1 MLKKGAK
8 KMKKLK
14 WGILGP
20 GNIARDFAQ
29 ALNRVNGEVYA
40 VASRSKERAEK
51 FAKENNV
58 KKAYGSYDEIIKD
71 EDIDVVYIATPH
83 SNHYE
88 YIIKSLN
95 NNKHVLCEKAIT
107 VNQKELE
114 EALKIARKKNL
125 VLEEAMTLF
134 HMPLYEKVIKKINN
148 EDLGKVNMVQ
158 VSFGS
163 FKEYDENNRFFNLD
177 LAGGALLDIGT
188 YALSFAR
195 YFLSSMP
202 EEILSTVKKSS
213 TGVDEQ
219 SGIILKTKEE
229 EMAVISLAFRSKMPK
244 RGIVSCDNGFI
255 TIDNFPRA
263 NKATINYLDGTVE
276 GIECGEEEKA
286 LDYEVSF
293 MESRINEN
301 KDSKSIEL
309 TYDVTKIMN
318 KLRKDWEI
326 IYPFEK

>member
-1 MLKKGAK
+1 
-8 KMKKLK
+8 MKKLK

-40 VASRSKERAEK
+40 VASRNKERAEK
-51 FAKENNV
+51 FARENNV

-71 EDIDVVYIATPH
+71 ENIDVVYIATPH

-107 VNQKELE
+107 VNEKELE
-114 EALKIARKKNL
+114 EALKIAREKNL

-134 HMPLYEKVIKKINN
+134 HMPLYEKVIKKINK
-148 EDLGKVNMVQ
+148 EDLGKVNIVQ

-202 EEILSTVKKSS
+202 EEILSTVKKAK
-213 TGVDEQ
+213 TGVDEE
-219 SGIILKTKEE
+219 SGIILKTKEDE
-229 EMAVISLAFRSKMPK
+229 IATISLAFRSKMPK

-263 NKATINYLDGTVE
+263 NKATINYLDGAVE
-276 GIECGEEEKA
+276 VIECGEEEKA
-286 LDYEVSF
+286 LDYEVIF
-293 MESRINEN
+293 MEEKINEN
-301 KDSKSIEL
+301 KESNSIEL

-318 KLRKDWEI
+318 KVRKDWGI
-326 IYPFEK
+326 VYPFEK

>member
-1 MLKKGAK
+1 
-8 KMKKLK
+8 MKKLK

-40 VASRSKERAEK
+40 VASRNKERAEK
-51 FAKENNV
+51 FARENNV

-71 EDIDVVYIATPH
+71 ENIDVVYIATPH

-107 VNQKELE
+107 VNERELE
-114 EALKIARKKNL
+114 EALKIAREKNL

-202 EEILSTVKKSS
+202 EEILSTVKKAK
-213 TGVDEQ
+213 TGVDEE

-229 EMAVISLAFRSKMPK
+229 EIATISLAFRSKMPK

-276 GIECGEEEKA
+276 VIECGEEEKA

-293 MESRINEN
+293 MEEKINEN
-301 KDSKSIEL
+301 KESNSIDL
-309 TYDVTKIMN
+309 TYDVTKIVN
-318 KLRKDWEI
+318 KVRKDWGI
-326 IYPFEK
+326 LYRFEK

>member
-1 MLKKGAK
+1 
-8 KMKKLK
+8 MKKLK

-40 VASRSKERAEK
+40 VASRNKERAEK
-51 FAKENNV
+51 FARENNV

-71 EDIDVVYIATPH
+71 KDIDVVYIATPH

-107 VNQKELE
+107 VNEKELE
-114 EALKIARKKNL
+114 EALKIAREKNL

-202 EEILSTVKKSS
+202 EEILSTVKKAK
-213 TGVDEQ
+213 TGVDEE
-219 SGIILKTKEE
+219 SGIILKTKEDE
-229 EMAVISLAFRSKMPK
+229 IATISLAFRSKMPK

-263 NKATINYLDGTVE
+263 NKATINYLDGAVE
-276 GIECGEEEKA
+276 VIECGEEEKA
-286 LDYEVSF
+286 LDYEVIF
-293 MESRINEN
+293 MEERIKEN
-301 KDSKSIEL
+301 KESNSIEL

-318 KLRKDWEI
+318 KVRKD
-326 IYPFEK
+326 

>member
-1 MLKKGAK
+1 
-8 KMKKLK
+8 MKKLK

-40 VASRSKERAEK
+40 VASRNKERAEK
-51 FAKENNV
+51 FARENNV

-71 EDIDVVYIATPH
+71 KDIDVVYIATPH

-107 VNQKELE
+107 VNERELE
-114 EALKIARKKNL
+114 EALKIAREKNL

-202 EEILSTVKKSS
+202 EEILSTVKKAK
-213 TGVDEQ
+213 TGVDEK
-219 SGIILKTKEE
+219 SGIILKTKEDE
-229 EMAVISLAFRSKMPK
+229 IATISLAFRSKMPK

-263 NKATINYLDGTVE
+263 NKATINYLDGKVE
-276 GIECGEEEKA
+276 VIECGEEEKA
-286 LDYEVSF
+286 LDYEVIF
-293 MESRINEN
+293 MEERIKEN
-301 KDSKSIEL
+301 KESNSIDL

-318 KLRKDWEI
+318 KVRKDWGI
-326 IYPFEK
+326 LYPFEK

>member
-1 MLKKGAK
+1 
-8 KMKKLK
+8 MKKLK

-40 VASRSKERAEK
+40 LASRNKERAEK
-51 FAKENNV
+51 FARENNV

-71 EDIDVVYIATPH
+71 KDIDVVYIATPH

-107 VNQKELE
+107 VNERELE
-114 EALKIARKKNL
+114 EALKIAREKNL

-202 EEILSTVKKSS
+202 EEILSTVKKAK
-213 TGVDEQ
+213 TGVDEE
-219 SGIILKTKEE
+219 SGIILKTKEDE
-229 EMAVISLAFRSKMPK
+229 IATISLAFRSKMPK

-263 NKATINYLDGTVE
+263 NKATINYLDGAVE
-276 GIECGEEEKA
+276 VIECGEEEKA
-286 LDYEVSF
+286 LDYEVIF
-293 MESRINEN
+293 MEERIKEN
-301 KDSKSIEL
+301 KESNSIEL

-318 KLRKDWEI
+318 KVRKDWGI
-326 IYPFEK
+326 VYPFEK

>member
-1 MLKKGAK
+1 
-8 KMKKLK
+8 MKKLK

-20 GNIARDFAQ
+20 GSIARDFAQ

-40 VASRSKERAEK
+40 VASRNKERAEK
-51 FAKENNV
+51 FARENNV

-71 EDIDVVYIATPH
+71 KDIDVVYIATPH

-107 VNQKELE
+107 VNERELE
-114 EALKIARKKNL
+114 EALKIARENNL

-202 EEILSTVKKSS
+202 EEILSTVKKAK
-213 TGVDEQ
+213 TGVDEE
-219 SGIILKTKEE
+219 SGIILKTKEDE
-229 EMAVISLAFRSKMPK
+229 IATISLAFRSKMPK

-263 NKATINYLDGTVE
+263 NKATINYLDGKVE
-276 GIECGEEEKA
+276 VIECGEEEKA
-286 LDYEVSF
+286 LDYEVIF
-293 MESRINEN
+293 MEEKINEN
-301 KDSKSIEL
+301 KESNSIEL

-318 KLRKDWEI
+318 KVRKDWGI
-326 IYPFEK
+326 VYPFEK

>member
-1 MLKKGAK
+1 
-8 KMKKLK
+8 MKKLK

-20 GNIARDFAQ
+20 GSIARDFAQ
-29 ALNRVNGEVYA
+29 ALNRVNEEVYA
-40 VASRSKERAEK
+40 VASRNKERAEK
-51 FAKENNV
+51 FARENNV

-71 EDIDVVYIATPH
+71 KDIDVVYIATPH

-107 VNQKELE
+107 VNERELE
-114 EALKIARKKNL
+114 EALKIAREKNL

-134 HMPLYEKVIKKINN
+134 HMPLYEKVIKKINK

-202 EEILSTVKKSS
+202 EEILSTVKKAK
-213 TGVDEQ
+213 TGVDEE
-219 SGIILKTKEE
+219 SGIILKTKEDE
-229 EMAVISLAFRSKMPK
+229 IATISLAFRSKMPK

-263 NKATINYLDGTVE
+263 NKATINYLDGKVE
-276 GIECGEEEKA
+276 VIECGEEEKA
-286 LDYEVSF
+286 LDYEVIF
-293 MESRINEN
+293 MEEKINEN
-301 KDSKSIEL
+301 KESNSIDL

-318 KLRKDWEI
+318 KVRKDWGI
-326 IYPFEK
+326 LYPFEK

>member
-1 MLKKGAK
+1 
-8 KMKKLK
+8 MKKLK

-40 VASRSKERAEK
+40 VASRNKERAEK
-51 FAKENNV
+51 FARENNV

-71 EDIDVVYIATPH
+71 KDIDVVYIATPH

-107 VNQKELE
+107 VNERELE
-114 EALKIARKKNL
+114 EALKIAREKNL

-134 HMPLYEKVIKKINN
+134 HMPLYEKVIKKINKK
-148 EDLGKVNMVQ
+148 DLGKVNMVQ

-202 EEILSTVKKSS
+202 EEILSTVKKAK
-213 TGVDEQ
+213 TGVDEE
-219 SGIILKTKEE
+219 SGIILKTKEDE
-229 EMAVISLAFRSKMPK
+229 IATICLAFRSKMPK

-263 NKATINYLDGTVE
+263 NKATINYLDGAVE
-276 GIECGEEEKA
+276 VIECGEEEKA
-286 LDYEVSF
+286 LDYEVIF
-293 MESRINEN
+293 MEERIKEN
-301 KDSKSIEL
+301 KESNSIEL

-318 KLRKDWEI
+318 KVRKDWGI
-326 IYPFEK
+326 LYPFEK

>member
-1 MLKKGAK
+1 
-8 KMKKLK
+8 MKKLK

-40 VASRSKERAEK
+40 VASRNKERAEK
-51 FAKENNV
+51 FARENNV

-71 EDIDVVYIATPH
+71 KDIDVVYIATPH

-107 VNQKELE
+107 VNEKELE
-114 EALKIARKKNL
+114 EALKIAREKNL

-134 HMPLYEKVIKKINN
+134 HMPLYEKVIKKINK

-202 EEILSTVKKSS
+202 DEILSTVKKAK

-219 SGIILKTKEE
+219 SGIILKTKEYE
-229 EMAVISLAFRSKMPK
+229 IATISLAFRSKMPK

-276 GIECGEEEKA
+276 VIECGEEEKA
-286 LDYEVSF
+286 LDYEVIF
-293 MESRINEN
+293 MEEKINEN
-301 KDSKSIEL
+301 KESNSLEL

-318 KLRKDWEI
+318 KVRKDWGI
-326 IYPFEK
+326 VYPFEK

>member
-1 MLKKGAK
+1 
-8 KMKKLK
+8 MKKLK

-20 GNIARDFAQ
+20 GSIARDFAQ
-29 ALNRVNGEVYA
+29 ALNRVNEEVYA
-40 VASRSKERAEK
+40 VASRNKERAEK
-51 FAKENNV
+51 FARENNV

-71 EDIDVVYIATPH
+71 KDIDVVYIATPH

-107 VNQKELE
+107 VNEKELE
-114 EALKIARKKNL
+114 EALKIAREKNL

-134 HMPLYEKVIKKINN
+134 HMPLYEKVIKKINK

-202 EEILSTVKKSS
+202 EEILSTVKKAK
-213 TGVDEQ
+213 TGVDEE
-219 SGIILKTKEE
+219 SGIILKTKEDE
-229 EMAVISLAFRSKMPK
+229 IATISLAFRSKMPK

-263 NKATINYLDGTVE
+263 NKATINYLDGKVE
-276 GIECGEEEKA
+276 VIECGEEEKA
-286 LDYEVSF
+286 LDYEVIF

-301 KDSKSIEL
+301 KESNSLEL

-318 KLRKDWEI
+318 KVRKDWGI
-326 IYPFEK
+326 VYPFEK

>member
-1 MLKKGAK
+1 
-8 KMKKLK
+8 MKKLK

-20 GNIARDFAQ
+20 GSIARDFAQ

-40 VASRSKERAEK
+40 VASRNKERAEK
-51 FAKENNV
+51 FARENNV

-71 EDIDVVYIATPH
+71 KDIDVVYIATPH

-107 VNQKELE
+107 VNERELE
-114 EALKIARKKNL
+114 EALKIAREKNL

-134 HMPLYEKVIKKINN
+134 HMPLYEKVIKKINK

-202 EEILSTVKKSS
+202 EEILSTVKKAK
-213 TGVDEQ
+213 TGVDEE
-219 SGIILKTKEE
+219 SGIILKTKEDE
-229 EMAVISLAFRSKMPK
+229 IATISLAFRSKMPK

-263 NKATINYLDGTVE
+263 NKATINYLDGAVE
-276 GIECGEEEKA
+276 VIECGEEEKA
-286 LDYEVSF
+286 LDYEVIF
-293 MESRINEN
+293 MEERIKEN
-301 KDSKSIEL
+301 KESNSIDL

-318 KLRKDWEI
+318 KVRKDWGI
-326 IYPFEK
+326 LYPFEK

>member
-1 MLKKGAK
+1 
-8 KMKKLK
+8 MKKLK

-40 VASRSKERAEK
+40 VASRNKERAEQ
-51 FAKENNV
+51 FARENNV

-71 EDIDVVYIATPH
+71 KDIDVVYIATPH

-107 VNQKELE
+107 VNEKELE
-114 EALKIARKKNL
+114 EALKIAREKNL

-134 HMPLYEKVIKKINN
+134 HMPLYEKVIKKINK

-202 EEILSTVKKSS
+202 DEILSTVKKAK

-219 SGIILKTKEE
+219 SGIILKTKEYE
-229 EMAVISLAFRSKMPK
+229 IATISLAFRSKMPK

-276 GIECGEEEKA
+276 VIECGEEEKA

-301 KDSKSIEL
+301 KESNSLEL

-318 KLRKDWEI
+318 KVRKDWGI
-326 IYPFEK
+326 VYPFEK

>member
-1 MLKKGAK
+1 
-8 KMKKLK
+8 MKKLK

-40 VASRSKERAEK
+40 VASRNKERAEK
-51 FAKENNV
+51 FARENNV

-71 EDIDVVYIATPH
+71 KDIDVVYIATPH

-107 VNQKELE
+107 VNERELE
-114 EALKIARKKNL
+114 EALKIAREKNL

-134 HMPLYEKVIKKINN
+134 HMPLYEKVIKKINK

-202 EEILSTVKKSS
+202 DEILSTVKKAK
-213 TGVDEQ
+213 TGVDEK
-219 SGIILKTKEE
+219 SGIILKTKEDE
-229 EMAVISLAFRSKMPK
+229 IATISLAFRSKMPK

-263 NKATINYLDGTVE
+263 NKATINYLDGKVE
-276 GIECGEEEKA
+276 VIECGEEEKA
-286 LDYEVSF
+286 LDYEVIF
-293 MESRINEN
+293 MEEKINEN
-301 KDSKSIEL
+301 KESNSIEL

-318 KLRKDWEI
+318 KVRKDWGI
-326 IYPFEK
+326 VYPFEK

>member
-1 MLKKGAK
+1 
-8 KMKKLK
+8 MKKLK

-40 VASRSKERAEK
+40 VASRNKERAEK
-51 FAKENNV
+51 FARENNV

-71 EDIDVVYIATPH
+71 KDIDVVYIATPH

-107 VNQKELE
+107 VNEKELE
-114 EALKIARKKNL
+114 EALKIAREKNL

-202 EEILSTVKKSS
+202 EEILSTVKKAK
-213 TGVDEQ
+213 TGVDEE

-229 EMAVISLAFRSKMPK
+229 EIATISLAFRSKMPK

-263 NKATINYLDGTVE
+263 NKATINYLDGAVE
-276 GIECGEEEKA
+276 VIECGEEEKA
-286 LDYEVSF
+286 LDYEVIF
-293 MESRINEN
+293 MEEKINEN
-301 KDSKSIEL
+301 KESNSIDL

-318 KLRKDWEI
+318 KVRKDWGI
-326 IYPFEK
+326 LYPFEK

>member
-1 MLKKGAK
+1 
-8 KMKKLK
+8 MKKLK

-20 GNIARDFAQ
+20 GSIARDFAQ

-40 VASRSKERAEK
+40 VASRNKERAEK
-51 FAKENNV
+51 FARENNV

-71 EDIDVVYIATPH
+71 KDIDVVYIATPH

-107 VNQKELE
+107 VNERELE
-114 EALKIARKKNL
+114 EALKIAREKNL

-134 HMPLYEKVIKKINN
+134 HMPLYEKVIKKINK

-202 EEILSTVKKSS
+202 EEILSTVKKAK
-213 TGVDEQ
+213 TGVDEE
-219 SGIILKTKEE
+219 SGIILKTREDE
-229 EMAVISLAFRSKMPK
+229 IATISLAFRSKMPK

-263 NKATINYLDGTVE
+263 NKATINYLDGKVE
-276 GIECGEEEKA
+276 VIECGEEEKA
-286 LDYEVSF
+286 LDYEVIF
-293 MESRINEN
+293 MEEKINEN
-301 KDSKSIEL
+301 KESNSLDL

-318 KLRKDWEI
+318 KVRKDWGI
-326 IYPFEK
+326 LYPFEK

>member
-1 MLKKGAK
+1 
-8 KMKKLK
+8 MKKLK

-40 VASRSKERAEK
+40 VASRNKERAEK
-51 FAKENNV
+51 FARENNV

-71 EDIDVVYIATPH
+71 KDIDVVYIATPH

-95 NNKHVLCEKAIT
+95 NNKHVLCEKALT
-107 VNQKELE
+107 VNEKELE
-114 EALKIARKKNL
+114 EALKIAREKNL

-202 EEILSTVKKSS
+202 EEILSTVKKAK
-213 TGVDEQ
+213 TGVDEE
-219 SGIILKTKEE
+219 SGIILKTKEDE
-229 EMAVISLAFRSKMPK
+229 IATISLAFRSKMPK

-263 NKATINYLDGTVE
+263 NKATINYLDGAVE
-276 GIECGEEEKA
+276 VIECGEEEKA
-286 LDYEVSF
+286 LDYEVIF
-293 MESRINEN
+293 MEERIKEN
-301 KDSKSIEL
+301 KESNSIEL

-318 KLRKDWEI
+318 KVRKDWGI
-326 IYPFEK
+326 VYPFEK

>member
-1 MLKKGAK
+1 
-8 KMKKLK
+8 MKKLK

-20 GNIARDFAQ
+20 GNINRNFAQ

-40 VASRSKERAEK
+40 VASRNKERAEK
-51 FAKENNV
+51 FARENNV

-71 EDIDVVYIATPH
+71 KDIDVVYIATPH

-107 VNQKELE
+107 VNEKELE
-114 EALKIARKKNL
+114 EALKIAREKNL

-202 EEILSTVKKSS
+202 EEILSTVKKAK
-213 TGVDEQ
+213 TGVDEE
-219 SGIILKTKEE
+219 SGIILKTKEDE
-229 EMAVISLAFRSKMPK
+229 IATISLAFRSKMPK

-255 TIDNFPRA
+255 IIDNFPRA
-263 NKATINYLDGTVE
+263 NKATINYLDGAVE
-276 GIECGEEEKA
+276 VIECGEEEKA
-286 LDYEVSF
+286 LDYEVIF
-293 MESRINEN
+293 MEERIKEN
-301 KDSKSIEL
+301 KESNSIEL

-318 KLRKDWEI
+318 KVRKDWGI
-326 IYPFEK
+326 VYPFEK

>member
-1 MLKKGAK
+1 
-8 KMKKLK
+8 MKKLK

-40 VASRSKERAEK
+40 VASRNKERAEK
-51 FAKENNV
+51 FARENNV

-71 EDIDVVYIATPH
+71 KDIDVVYIATPH

-107 VNQKELE
+107 VNERELE
-114 EALKIARKKNL
+114 EALKIAREKNL

-134 HMPLYEKVIKKINN
+134 HMPLYEKVIKKINKK
-148 EDLGKVNMVQ
+148 DLGKVNMVQ

-202 EEILSTVKKSS
+202 EEILSTVKKAK
-213 TGVDEQ
+213 TGVDEE
-219 SGIILKTKEE
+219 SGIILKTKEDE
-229 EMAVISLAFRSKMPK
+229 IATISLAFRSKMPK

-276 GIECGEEEKA
+276 VIECGEEEKA
-286 LDYEVSF
+286 LDYEVIF
-293 MESRINEN
+293 MEEKINEN
-301 KDSKSIEL
+301 KESNSIEL
-309 TYDVTKIMN
+309 TYDVIKIMN
-318 KLRKDWEI
+318 KVRKDWGI
-326 IYPFEK
+326 LYPFEK

>member
-1 MLKKGAK
+1 
-8 KMKKLK
+8 MKKLK

-40 VASRSKERAEK
+40 VASRNKERAEK
-51 FAKENNV
+51 FARENNV

-71 EDIDVVYIATPH
+71 KDIDVVYIATPH

-107 VNQKELE
+107 VNERELE
-114 EALKIARKKNL
+114 EALKIAREKNL

-134 HMPLYEKVIKKINN
+134 HMPLYEKVIKKINK

-202 EEILSTVKKSS
+202 EEILSTVKKAK
-213 TGVDEQ
+213 TGVDEE
-219 SGIILKTKEE
+219 SGIILKTKEDE
-229 EMAVISLAFRSKMPK
+229 IATISLAFRSKMPK

-263 NKATINYLDGTVE
+263 NKATINYLDGAVE
-276 GIECGEEEKA
+276 VIECGEEEKA
-286 LDYEVSF
+286 LDYEVIF
-293 MESRINEN
+293 MEERIKEN
-301 KDSKSIEL
+301 KESNSIEL

-318 KLRKDWEI
+318 KVRKDWGI
-326 IYPFEK
+326 LYPFEK

>member
-1 MLKKGAK
+1 
-8 KMKKLK
+8 MKKLK

-20 GNIARDFAQ
+20 GSIARDFAQ

-40 VASRSKERAEK
+40 VASRNKERAEK
-51 FAKENNV
+51 FARENNV

-71 EDIDVVYIATPH
+71 KDIDVVYIATPH

-107 VNQKELE
+107 VNERELE
-114 EALKIARKKNL
+114 EALKIARENNL

-202 EEILSTVKKSS
+202 DEILSTVKKAK
-213 TGVDEQ
+213 TGVDEE
-219 SGIILKTKEE
+219 SGIILKTKEDE
-229 EMAVISLAFRSKMPK
+229 IATISLAFRSKMPK

-263 NKATINYLDGTVE
+263 NKATINYLDGAVE
-276 GIECGEEEKA
+276 VIECGEEEKA
-286 LDYEVSF
+286 LDYEVIF
-293 MESRINEN
+293 MEEKINEN
-301 KDSKSIEL
+301 KESNSIEL
-309 TYDVTKIMN
+309 TYDVTKIMD
-318 KLRKDWEI
+318 KVRKDWGI
-326 IYPFEK
+326 VYPFEK

>member
-1 MLKKGAK
+1 
-8 KMKKLK
+8 MKKLK

-20 GNIARDFAQ
+20 GSIARDFAQ

-40 VASRSKERAEK
+40 VASRNKERAEK
-51 FAKENNV
+51 FARENNV

-71 EDIDVVYIATPH
+71 KDIDVVYIATPH

-107 VNQKELE
+107 VNEKELE
-114 EALKIARKKNL
+114 EALKIAREKNL

-202 EEILSTVKKSS
+202 EEILSTVKKAK
-213 TGVDEQ
+213 TGVDEE
-219 SGIILKTKEE
+219 SGIILKTKEDE
-229 EMAVISLAFRSKMPK
+229 IATISLAFRSKMPK

-263 NKATINYLDGTVE
+263 NKATINYLDGAVE
-276 GIECGEEEKA
+276 VIECGEEEKA
-286 LDYEVSF
+286 LDYEVIF
-293 MESRINEN
+293 MEERIKEN
-301 KDSKSIEL
+301 KESNSIEL

-318 KLRKDWEI
+318 KVRKDWGI
-326 IYPFEK
+326 VYPFEK

>member
-1 MLKKGAK
+1 
-8 KMKKLK
+8 MKKLK

-40 VASRSKERAEK
+40 VASRNKERAEK
-51 FAKENNV
+51 FARENNV

-71 EDIDVVYIATPH
+71 KDIDVVYIATPH

-107 VNQKELE
+107 VNERELE
-114 EALKIARKKNL
+114 EALKIAREKNL

-202 EEILSTVKKSS
+202 EEILSTVKKAK
-213 TGVDEQ
+213 TGVDEK
-219 SGIILKTKEE
+219 SGIILKTKEDE
-229 EMAVISLAFRSKMPK
+229 IATISLAFRSKMPK

-263 NKATINYLDGTVE
+263 NKATINYLDGKVE
-276 GIECGEEEKA
+276 VIECGEEEKA
-286 LDYEVSF
+286 LDYEVIF
-293 MESRINEN
+293 MEERIKEN
-301 KDSKSIEL
+301 KESNSLEL

-318 KLRKDWEI
+318 KVRKDWGI
-326 IYPFEK
+326 FYPFENN

>member
-1 MLKKGAK
+1 
-8 KMKKLK
+8 MKKLK

-20 GNIARDFAQ
+20 GSIARDFAQ

-40 VASRSKERAEK
+40 VASRNKERAEK
-51 FAKENNV
+51 FARENNV

-71 EDIDVVYIATPH
+71 KDIDVVYIATPH

-107 VNQKELE
+107 VNERELE
-114 EALKIARKKNL
+114 EALKIAREKNL

-134 HMPLYEKVIKKINN
+134 HMPLYEKVIKKINK

-202 EEILSTVKKSS
+202 EEILSTVKKAK
-213 TGVDEQ
+213 TGVDEE

-229 EMAVISLAFRSKMPK
+229 EIATISLAFRSKMPK

-263 NKATINYLDGTVE
+263 NKATINYLDGKVE
-276 GIECGEEEKA
+276 VIECGEEEKA
-286 LDYEVSF
+286 LDYEVIF
-293 MESRINEN
+293 MEEKINEN
-301 KDSKSIEL
+301 KESNSIDL

-318 KLRKDWEI
+318 KVRKDWGI
-326 IYPFEK
+326 VYPFEK

>member
-1 MLKKGAK
+1 
-8 KMKKLK
+8 MKKLK

-40 VASRSKERAEK
+40 VASRNKERAEK
-51 FAKENNV
+51 FARENNV

-71 EDIDVVYIATPH
+71 ENIDVVYIATPH

-107 VNQKELE
+107 VNERELE
-114 EALKIARKKNL
+114 EALKIAREKNL

-148 EDLGKVNMVQ
+148 KDLGKVNMVQ

-202 EEILSTVKKSS
+202 EEILSTVKKAK

-229 EMAVISLAFRSKMPK
+229 EIATISLAFRSKMPK

-276 GIECGEEEKA
+276 VIECGEEEKA

-293 MESRINEN
+293 MEEKINEN
-301 KDSKSIEL
+301 KESNSIEL

-318 KLRKDWEI
+318 KVRKDWGI

>member
-1 MLKKGAK
+1 
-8 KMKKLK
+8 MKKLK

-40 VASRSKERAEK
+40 VASRNKERAEK
-51 FAKENNV
+51 FARENNV

-71 EDIDVVYIATPH
+71 KDIDVVYISTPH

-107 VNQKELE
+107 VNERELE
-114 EALKIARKKNL
+114 EALKIARENNL

-148 EDLGKVNMVQ
+148 EDLGKVNIVQ

-202 EEILSTVKKSS
+202 EEILSTVKKAK
-213 TGVDEQ
+213 TGVDEE
-219 SGIILKTKEE
+219 SGIILKTKEDE
-229 EMAVISLAFRSKMPK
+229 IATISLAFRSKMPK

-263 NKATINYLDGTVE
+263 NKATINYLDGAVE
-276 GIECGEEEKA
+276 VIECGEEEKA
-286 LDYEVSF
+286 LDYEVIF
-293 MESRINEN
+293 MEEKINEN
-301 KDSKSIEL
+301 KESNSIEL

-318 KLRKDWEI
+318 KVRKDWGI
-326 IYPFEK
+326 LYPFEK

>member
-1 MLKKGAK
+1 
-8 KMKKLK
+8 MKKLK

-40 VASRSKERAEK
+40 VASRNKERAEK
-51 FAKENNV
+51 FARENNV

-71 EDIDVVYIATPH
+71 KDIDVVYIATPH

-107 VNQKELE
+107 VNERELE
-114 EALKIARKKNL
+114 EALKIAREKNL
-125 VLEEAMTLF
+125 ILEEAMTLF
-134 HMPLYEKVIKKINN
+134 HMPLYEKVIKKINK

-202 EEILSTVKKSS
+202 EEILSTVKKDK
-213 TGVDEQ
+213 TGVDEK
-219 SGIILKTKEE
+219 SGIILKTKEDE
-229 EMAVISLAFRSKMPK
+229 IATISLAFRSKMPK

-263 NKATINYLDGTVE
+263 NKATINYLDGKVE
-276 GIECGEEEKA
+276 VIECGEEEKA
-286 LDYEVSF
+286 LDYEVIF
-293 MESRINEN
+293 MEERIKEN
-301 KDSKSIEL
+301 KESNSLEL

-318 KLRKDWEI
+318 KVRKDWGI
-326 IYPFEK
+326 FYPFENN

>member
-1 MLKKGAK
+1 
-8 KMKKLK
+8 MKKLK

-40 VASRSKERAEK
+40 VASRNKERAEK
-51 FAKENNV
+51 FARENNV

-71 EDIDVVYIATPH
+71 KDIDVVYIATPH

-107 VNQKELE
+107 VNERELE
-114 EALKIARKKNL
+114 EALKIAREKNL

-202 EEILSTVKKSS
+202 EEILSTVKKAK

-229 EMAVISLAFRSKMPK
+229 EIATISLTFRSKMPK

-276 GIECGEEEKA
+276 VIECGEEEKA

-293 MESRINEN
+293 MEEKINEN
-301 KDSKSIEL
+301 KESNSIDL

-318 KLRKDWEI
+318 KVRKDWGI
-326 IYPFEK
+326 LYPFEK

>member
-1 MLKKGAK
+1 
-8 KMKKLK
+8 MKKLK

-20 GNIARDFAQ
+20 GSIARDFAQ

-40 VASRSKERAEK
+40 VASRNKERAEK
-51 FAKENNV
+51 FARENNV

-71 EDIDVVYIATPH
+71 KDIDVVYIATPH

-107 VNQKELE
+107 VNERELE
-114 EALKIARKKNL
+114 EALKIARENNL

-148 EDLGKVNMVQ
+148 EDLGKVNIVQ

-202 EEILSTVKKSS
+202 AEILSTVKKAK
-213 TGVDEQ
+213 TGVDEE
-219 SGIILKTKEE
+219 SGIILKTKEDE
-229 EMAVISLAFRSKMPK
+229 IATISLAFRSKMPK

-263 NKATINYLDGTVE
+263 NKATINYLDGAVE
-276 GIECGEEEKA
+276 VIECGEEEKA
-286 LDYEVSF
+286 LDYEVIF
-293 MESRINEN
+293 MEERIKEN
-301 KDSKSIEL
+301 KESNSIDL

-318 KLRKDWEI
+318 KVRKDWGI
-326 IYPFEK
+326 VYPFEK

>member
-1 MLKKGAK
+1 
-8 KMKKLK
+8 MKKLK

-40 VASRSKERAEK
+40 VASRNKERAEK
-51 FAKENNV
+51 FARENNV

-71 EDIDVVYIATPH
+71 KDIDVVYIATPH

-107 VNQKELE
+107 VNERELE
-114 EALKIARKKNL
+114 EALKIAREKNL

-134 HMPLYEKVIKKINN
+134 HMPLYEKVIKKINK

-202 EEILSTVKKSS
+202 EEILSTVKKAK
-213 TGVDEQ
+213 TGVDEK
-219 SGIILKTKEE
+219 SGIILKTKEDE
-229 EMAVISLAFRSKMPK
+229 IATISLAFRSKMPK

-263 NKATINYLDGTVE
+263 NKATINYLDGAVE
-276 GIECGEEEKA
+276 VIECGEEEKA
-286 LDYEVSF
+286 LDYEVIF
-293 MESRINEN
+293 MEERIKEN
-301 KDSKSIEL
+301 KESNSIEL

-318 KLRKDWEI
+318 KVRKDWGI
-326 IYPFEK
+326 VYPFEK

>member
-1 MLKKGAK
+1 
-8 KMKKLK
+8 MKKLK

-20 GNIARDFAQ
+20 GSIARDFSQ

-40 VASRSKERAEK
+40 VASRNKERAEK
-51 FAKENNV
+51 FARENNV

-71 EDIDVVYIATPH
+71 KDIDVVYIATPH

-107 VNQKELE
+107 VNERELE
-114 EALKIARKKNL
+114 EALKIARENNL

-202 EEILSTVKKSS
+202 EEILSTVKKAK
-213 TGVDEQ
+213 TGVDEE
-219 SGIILKTKEE
+219 SGIILKTKEDE
-229 EMAVISLAFRSKMPK
+229 VATISLAFRSKMPK

-263 NKATINYLDGTVE
+263 NKATINYLDGAVE
-276 GIECGEEEKA
+276 VIECGEEEKA
-286 LDYEVSF
+286 LDYEVIF
-293 MESRINEN
+293 MEERIKEN
-301 KDSKSIEL
+301 KESNSIDL

-318 KLRKDWEI
+318 KVRKDWGI
-326 IYPFEK
+326 VYPFEK

>member
-1 MLKKGAK
+1 
-8 KMKKLK
+8 MKKLK

-20 GNIARDFAQ
+20 GSIARDFAQ

-40 VASRSKERAEK
+40 VASRNKERAEK
-51 FAKENNV
+51 FARENNV

-71 EDIDVVYIATPH
+71 KDIDVVYIATPH

-107 VNQKELE
+107 VNERELE
-114 EALKIARKKNL
+114 EALKIAKEKDL

-134 HMPLYEKVIKKINN
+134 HMPLYEKVIKKINK

-202 EEILSTVKKSS
+202 EEILSTVKKAK
-213 TGVDEQ
+213 TGVDEE
-219 SGIILKTKEE
+219 SGIILKTKEDE
-229 EMAVISLAFRSKMPK
+229 IATISLAFRSKMPK

-263 NKATINYLDGTVE
+263 NKATINYLDGKVE
-276 GIECGEEEKA
+276 VIECGEEEKA
-286 LDYEVSF
+286 LDYEVIF
-293 MESRINEN
+293 MEEKINEN
-301 KDSKSIEL
+301 KESNSLDL

-318 KLRKDWEI
+318 KVRKDWGI
-326 IYPFEK
+326 LYPFEK

>member
-1 MLKKGAK
+1 
-8 KMKKLK
+8 MKKLK

-40 VASRSKERAEK
+40 VASRNKERAEK
-51 FAKENNV
+51 FARENNV

-71 EDIDVVYIATPH
+71 KDIDVVYIATPH

-107 VNQKELE
+107 VNERELE
-114 EALKIARKKNL
+114 EALKIAREKNL

-134 HMPLYEKVIKKINN
+134 HMPLYEKVIKKINK

-202 EEILSTVKKSS
+202 EEILSTVKKAK
-213 TGVDEQ
+213 TGVDEK
-219 SGIILKTKEE
+219 SGIILKTKEDE
-229 EMAVISLAFRSKMPK
+229 IATISLAFRSKMPK

-263 NKATINYLDGTVE
+263 NKATINYLDGKVE
-276 GIECGEEEKA
+276 VIECGEEEKA
-286 LDYEVSF
+286 LDYEVIF
-293 MESRINEN
+293 MEEKINEN
-301 KDSKSIEL
+301 KESNSLEL

-318 KLRKDWEI
+318 KVRKDWGI
-326 IYPFEK
+326 FYPFENN

>member
-1 MLKKGAK
+1 
-8 KMKKLK
+8 MKKLK

-20 GNIARDFAQ
+20 GSIARDFAQ

-40 VASRSKERAEK
+40 VASRNKERAEK
-51 FAKENNV
+51 FARENNV

-71 EDIDVVYIATPH
+71 KDIDVVYIATPH

-107 VNQKELE
+107 VNERELE
-114 EALKIARKKNL
+114 EALKIARENNL

-202 EEILSTVKKSS
+202 EEILSTVKKAK
-213 TGVDEQ
+213 TGVDEE
-219 SGIILKTKEE
+219 SGIILKTKEDE
-229 EMAVISLAFRSKMPK
+229 VATISLAFRSKMPK

-263 NKATINYLDGTVE
+263 NKATINYLDGAVE
-276 GIECGEEEKA
+276 VIECGEEEKA
-286 LDYEVSF
+286 LDYEVIF
-293 MESRINEN
+293 MEERIKEN
-301 KDSKSIEL
+301 KESNSIDL

-318 KLRKDWEI
+318 KVRKDWGI
-326 IYPFEK
+326 VYP

>member
-1 MLKKGAK
+1 
-8 KMKKLK
+8 MKKLK

-40 VASRSKERAEK
+40 VASRNKERAEK
-51 FAKENNV
+51 FARENNV

-71 EDIDVVYIATPH
+71 ENIDVVYIATPH

-107 VNQKELE
+107 VNEKELE
-114 EALKIARKKNL
+114 EALKIAREKNL

-202 EEILSTVKKSS
+202 EEILSTVKKAK
-213 TGVDEQ
+213 TGVDEE
-219 SGIILKTKEE
+219 SGIILKTKEDE
-229 EMAVISLAFRSKMPK
+229 IATISLAFRSKMPK

-263 NKATINYLDGTVE
+263 NKATINYLDGAVE
-276 GIECGEEEKA
+276 VIECGEEEKA
-286 LDYEVSF
+286 LDYEVIF
-293 MESRINEN
+293 MEERIKEN
-301 KDSKSIEL
+301 KESNSIDL

-318 KLRKDWEI
+318 KVRKDWGI
-326 IYPFEK
+326 VYPFEK

>member
-1 MLKKGAK
+1 
-8 KMKKLK
+8 MKKLK

-40 VASRSKERAEK
+40 VASRNKERAEK
-51 FAKENNV
+51 FARENNV

-71 EDIDVVYIATPH
+71 KDIDVVYIATPH

-107 VNQKELE
+107 VNERELE
-114 EALKIARKKNL
+114 EALKIAREKNL

-202 EEILSTVKKSS
+202 EEILSTVKKAK
-213 TGVDEQ
+213 TGVDEE
-219 SGIILKTKEE
+219 SGIILKTKEDE
-229 EMAVISLAFRSKMPK
+229 IATISLAFRSKMPK

-263 NKATINYLDGTVE
+263 NKATINYLDGAVE
-276 GIECGEEEKA
+276 VIECGEEEKA
-286 LDYEVSF
+286 LDYEVIF
-293 MESRINEN
+293 MEEKINEN
-301 KDSKSIEL
+301 KESNSIEL
-309 TYDVTKIMN
+309 TYDVTKIMS
-318 KLRKDWEI
+318 KVRKDWGI
-326 IYPFEK
+326 VYPFEK

>member
-1 MLKKGAK
+1 
-8 KMKKLK
+8 MKKLK

-40 VASRSKERAEK
+40 VASRNKERAEQ
-51 FAKENNV
+51 FARENNV

-71 EDIDVVYIATPH
+71 KDIDVVYIATPH

-107 VNQKELE
+107 VNEKELE
-114 EALKIARKKNL
+114 EALKIAREKNL

-134 HMPLYEKVIKKINN
+134 HMPLYEKVIKKINK

-202 EEILSTVKKSS
+202 EEILSTVKKAK

-219 SGIILKTKEE
+219 SGIILKTKEYE
-229 EMAVISLAFRSKMPK
+229 IATISLAFRSKMPK

-276 GIECGEEEKA
+276 VIECGEDEKA

-301 KDSKSIEL
+301 KESNSLEL

-318 KLRKDWEI
+318 KVRKDWGI
-326 IYPFEK
+326 VYPFEK

>member
-1 MLKKGAK
+1 
-8 KMKKLK
+8 MKKLK

-40 VASRSKERAEK
+40 VASRNKERAEK
-51 FAKENNV
+51 FARENNV

-71 EDIDVVYIATPH
+71 KDIDVVYIATPH

-107 VNQKELE
+107 VNERELE
-114 EALKIARKKNL
+114 EALKIAREKNL

-202 EEILSTVKKSS
+202 EEILSTVKKAK
-213 TGVDEQ
+213 TGVDEE
-219 SGIILKTKEE
+219 SGIILKTKEDE
-229 EMAVISLAFRSKMPK
+229 IATISLAFRSKMPK

-276 GIECGEEEKA
+276 VIECGEEEKA
-286 LDYEVSF
+286 LDYEVIF
-293 MESRINEN
+293 MEEKINEN
-301 KDSKSIEL
+301 KESNSIEL

-318 KLRKDWEI
+318 KVRKDWGI
-326 IYPFEK
+326 LYPFEK

>member
-1 MLKKGAK
+1 
-8 KMKKLK
+8 MKKLK

-40 VASRSKERAEK
+40 VASRNKERAEK
-51 FAKENNV
+51 FARENNV

-71 EDIDVVYIATPH
+71 KDIDVVYIATPH

-107 VNQKELE
+107 VNERELE
-114 EALKIARKKNL
+114 EALKIARENNL

-202 EEILSTVKKSS
+202 EEILSTVKKAK
-213 TGVDEQ
+213 TGVDEE
-219 SGIILKTKEE
+219 SGIILKTKEDE
-229 EMAVISLAFRSKMPK
+229 IATISLAFRSKMPK

-263 NKATINYLDGTVE
+263 NKATINYLDGAVE
-276 GIECGEEEKA
+276 VIECGEEEKA
-286 LDYEVSF
+286 LDYEVIF
-293 MESRINEN
+293 MEERIKEN
-301 KDSKSIEL
+301 KESNSIDL

-318 KLRKDWEI
+318 KVRKDWGI
-326 IYPFEK
+326 VYPFEK

>member
-1 MLKKGAK
+1 
-8 KMKKLK
+8 MKKLK

-40 VASRSKERAEK
+40 VASRNKERAEK
-51 FAKENNV
+51 FARENNV

-71 EDIDVVYIATPH
+71 KDIDVVYIATPH

-107 VNQKELE
+107 VNERELE
-114 EALKIARKKNL
+114 EALKIAREKNL

-134 HMPLYEKVIKKINN
+134 HMPLYEKVIKKINK

-202 EEILSTVKKSS
+202 EEILSTVKKAK
-213 TGVDEQ
+213 TGVDEE
-219 SGIILKTKEE
+219 SGIILKTKEDE
-229 EMAVISLAFRSKMPK
+229 IATISLAFRSKMPK

-263 NKATINYLDGTVE
+263 NKATINYLDGKVE
-276 GIECGEEEKA
+276 VIECGEEEKA
-286 LDYEVSF
+286 LDYEVIF
-293 MESRINEN
+293 MEEKINEN
-301 KDSKSIEL
+301 KESNSIEL

-318 KLRKDWEI
+318 KVRKDWGI
-326 IYPFEK
+326 VYPFEK